1 MKLKLGITRNYH
13 RANSW
18 RMGTLAIKCKLNS
31 GITLNEK
38 TRPRDS
44 IVARSII
51 NELWH
56 PRETLQHKSIWG
68 PSDSENYICAISDMD
83 ENSNRIITSISDY
96 GKDD

>member
-1 MKLKLGITRNYH
+1 MKFRKGITRNYH
-13 RANSW
+13 KAYSW
-18 RMGTLAIKCKLNS
+18 RMGTLAIKCKSYSRMSLNDV
-31 GITLNEK
+31 

-44 IVARSII
+44 VVAKCII

-56 PRETLQHKSIWG
+56 PRETLQHRSIWG

-83 ENSNRIITSISDY
+83 ENNHIVTPISDY